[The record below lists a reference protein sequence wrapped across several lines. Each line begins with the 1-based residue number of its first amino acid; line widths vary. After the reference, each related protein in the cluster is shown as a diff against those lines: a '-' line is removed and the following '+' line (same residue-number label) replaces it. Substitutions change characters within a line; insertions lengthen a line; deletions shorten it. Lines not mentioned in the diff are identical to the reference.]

1 MNAKESNRNLSRR
14 DTAKEATRSGST
26 VRPARTPGANAIVAI
41 LAAGVGLGFAYV
53 KHSPESSSASVAP
66 NPIVASDSFPN
77 VTVDPMQIAQEYR
90 NANKLAGE
98 FALLNAAT
106 PVPLTDLKTNPFRAS
121 SAKPIV
127 APILVGSAMRAENR

>member
-14 DTAKEATRSGST
+14 DTAEEATRSGST
-26 VRPARTPGANAIVAI
+26 VRPARTPGANAVVAI

-66 NPIVASDSFPN
+66 SPIVTSESFPN

-98 FALLNAAT
+98 FALLSSAT

-121 SAKPIV
+121 AAKPIV
-127 APILVGSAMRAENR
+127 TPIMIGSAMRAENR